1 LAEIFDRWHSSVEEK
16 EVLGL
21 RKREALFPGFIIPPI
36 LPLQQG
42 KNTSLAQHLPEN
54 EMQK

>member
-1 LAEIFDRWHSSVEEK
+1 VLEK

-42 KNTSLAQHLPEN
+42 KNTSLAQHPEN

>member
-1 LAEIFDRWHSSVEEK
+1 VEEK

-36 LPLQQG
+36 LPLQG
-42 KNTSLAQHLPEN
+42 NTSLAQHLPEN

>member
-36 LPLQQG
+36 LPLQG
-42 KNTSLAQHLPEN
+42 KNTSLAQHPEN
-54 EMQK
+54 EMQKS